1 MKTALQRVIYS
12 TVLLIAVIN
21 NSSFA
26 QAIVDDNAK
35 LHITSMAVC
44 GDNIFA
50 GTRVNGVYRS
60 VDGGQVWEPVNSGL
74 PTKPYIIELASSEKK
89 IFTVVFG
96 RSPSMYVSADNGLNW
111 SGVNVCP
118 ADCKVTG
125 VSSFKNKV
133 FASTANGMYEST
145 DEGTNWKLVSA
156 LPEKEMSSVIAN
168 KEYAITWSYEV
179 GHNKFYS
186 SPDGKKWNEIR
197 ESDVNVDHLEV
208 HGNNFVARW
217 CQHNVNIS
225 GQSTCRAY
233 RLWVLDKNA
242 KKWEEIDFRARYFG
256 FDENKIYA
264 IKVEV
269 VEKKKKAVYN
279 KEIVMSDDKGKSWN
293 TVDENTDP
301 FVLSDYGMQEKLI
314 ELKAWE
320 SVEIDEINAV
330 IRGKKLAEE
339 NYAAAMAEARKK
351 LKAAEALYNAPASSG
366 RPGSS
371 TSDKPDYRALS
382 QDRYNAKHNTRSYI
396 DSRGGIHI
404 R

>member
-1 MKTALQRVIYS
+1 M
-12 TVLLIAVIN
+12 
-21 NSSFA
+21 
-26 QAIVDDNAK
+26 
-35 LHITSMAVC
+35 
-44 GDNIFA
+44 
-50 GTRVNGVYRS
+50 
-60 VDGGQVWEPVNSGL
+60 
-74 PTKPYIIELASSEKK
+74 
-89 IFTVVFG
+89 
-96 RSPSMYVSADNGLNW
+96 NW
-111 SGVNVCP
+111 AGVNVCP
-118 ADCKVTG
+118 GDCKVTG

-133 FASTANGMYEST
+133 FATTAKGLYEST
-145 DEGTNWKLVSA
+145 DDGTNWTLVSA
-156 LPEKEMSSVIAN
+156 LPEKEMSSVVAN
-168 KEYAITWSYEV
+168 KEYALTSSYEDAYTT
-179 GHNKFYS
+179 KFYS
-186 SPDGKKWNEIR
+186 SPDGKKWNEVR
-197 ESDVNVDHLEV
+197 DGNNVRVGQLEV
-208 HGNNFVARW
+208 HGDNFVATW

-269 VEKKKKAVYN
+269 FEKKKKAVYN

-382 QDRYNAKHNTRSYI
+382 QDRYNARHNTRSYI
-396 DSRGGIHI
+396 DSKGGIHI